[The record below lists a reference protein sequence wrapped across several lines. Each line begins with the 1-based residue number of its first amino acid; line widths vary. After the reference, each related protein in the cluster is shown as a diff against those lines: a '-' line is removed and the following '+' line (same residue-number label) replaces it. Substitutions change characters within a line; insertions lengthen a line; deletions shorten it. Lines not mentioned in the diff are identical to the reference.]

1 MVTPTLSITELL
13 DRLNQVDES
22 HEIEAKRSESELGR
36 SALET
41 ISAFANEPGLG
52 GGYLLFGVAEEG
64 PLAFVPKGVTQPKKL
79 EEEISSL
86 CACAFNRAVRP
97 RVWTEVVDGASLV
110 AAFVPEAAPSEK
122 PIFIKTKAMQ
132 HGTYRR
138 IGSTDQRCTEDDLRV
153 LFQTSSVVPYEDGVV
168 DDATMEDLDPEVIAS
183 YRRSLIEANPA
194 TELLD
199 ASLDELVQ
207 SLGGAKRVTGSLRP
221 TIAGVLLFGKRLSLR
236 RLFPAT
242 RVDYIRVPGTE
253 WVPDADRR
261 YESIEVREPLLVA
274 FRRIYNAVVDDL
286 PKSFALEP
294 GNPERRDQLA
304 LPESALREALVNALT
319 HRDYRVASAVQVLRY
334 QDRIEVRN
342 PGYSLVDEEQLGEPG
357 SFPRNP
363 RIADVFR
370 EMKLAENK
378 GTGVAAIRKVMQRA
392 GLTPPLFDSDRVR
405 NQFVV
410 ALWLHNLIGEDDTN
424 WLRGFA
430 AMRLSDEQARALVVA
445 RRTGSVS
452 NAMLRDVSGLDTLEA
467 SNQLRQLR
475 DQELLELRGKGSA
488 THYVLGARARPP
500 AGSSVVGAG
509 VGPAGLWPA
518 GGVAQAGGL
527 QGQTGGLQGQTGGFQ
542 GQTGGFPTE
551 NRGAP
556 NEEPDLEALLNLL
569 PPTIQAA
576 IASLGGRPSPSDLRK
591 VIVQLC
597 ELRWWT
603 PKELAAVLKRKDP
616 SHLSDKHLSAL
627 IRDGR
632 LERRYPETPAHP
644 QQAYRARQSSLLKST
659 EGSEGED

>member
-1 MVTPTLSITELL
+1 VTPSLSIKELL
-13 DRLNQVDES
+13 ARLNEVDES
-22 HEIEAKRSESELGR
+22 HEIEAKRSESELGK

-52 GGYLLFGVAEEG
+52 GGYLLFGIGEEESRALVA
-64 PLAFVPKGVTQPKKL
+64 KGVADPKKL
-79 EEEISSL
+79 EQEISSL
-86 CACAFNRAVRP
+86 CASVFNRTVRP
-97 RVWTEVVDGASLV
+97 RVWTEVVDGVSLV
-110 AAFVPEAAPSEK
+110 AAFVPEAAPTEK
-122 PIFIKTKAMQ
+122 PIFIKAKAMQ
-132 HGTYRR
+132 HGTFRR

-153 LFQTSSVVPYEDGVV
+153 LFQASSVTPYEDTVV
-168 DDATMEDLDPEVIAS
+168 DDATMVDMDSEVIAS

-194 TELLD
+194 TELRD
-199 ASLDELVQ
+199 ASLDDLVQ
-207 SLGGAKRVTGSLRP
+207 SLGGAKRVNGSLVP
-221 TIAGVLLFGKRLSLR
+221 TVAGILLFGKRLSLR
-236 RLFPAT
+236 RIFPAT
-242 RVDYIRVPGTE
+242 RVDYVRVPGTE
-253 WVPDADRR
+253 WVPDAERR

-342 PGYSLVDEEQLGEPG
+342 PGYSLVEDEQLGEPG

-392 GLTPPLFDSDRVR
+392 GLTPPLFDSDRSR

-475 DQELLELRGKGSA
+475 DQGLLEPRGKGSA
-488 THYVLGARARPP
+488 THYVLGASARP
-500 AGSSVVGAG
+500 SSTVALGAG
-509 VGPAGLWPA
+509 HAPAGLSS
-518 GGVAQAGGL
+518 GGGNKTGGL
-527 QGQTGGLQGQTGGFQ
+527 AEQTGGLPIENGGVPVEN
-542 GQTGGFPTE
+542 GGVAVDVA
-551 NRGAP
+551 RLLMGASSALRV
-556 NEEPDLEALLNLL
+556 EIEAL
-569 PPTIQAA
+569 
-576 IASLGGRPSPSDLRK
+576 GGKPSAVALRR
-591 VIVQLC
+591 VIVELC

-603 PKELAAVLKRKDP
+603 PKELAAVLDRKDP
-616 SHLSDKHLSAL
+616 SHLSEKHLSPL
-627 IRDGR
+627 VKDGK
-632 LERRYPETPAHP
+632 LERRYPENLAHP
-644 QQAYRARQSSLLKST
+644 QQAYRARQPPLLRT
-659 EGSEGED
+659 DDEP